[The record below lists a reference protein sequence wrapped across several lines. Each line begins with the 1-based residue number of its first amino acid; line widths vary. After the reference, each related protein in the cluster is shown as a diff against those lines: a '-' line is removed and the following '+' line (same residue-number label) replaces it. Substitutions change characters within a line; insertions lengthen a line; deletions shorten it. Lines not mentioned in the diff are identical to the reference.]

1 MSNVEVL
8 LKDFGDNI
16 YRERM
21 METFHNPDRFMS
33 DLRQVLSQGRKRIG
47 ILVGA
52 GAPLAIRVNERNEID
67 PSGKSLIPGVEELTV
82 RATTGLSATQ
92 TAAVDAIKES
102 LGSNAN
108 IESILSRIRL
118 LEQALGKTLVEG
130 LDSEGYKN
138 LGKDICK
145 NIAKIVGVHLPKNR
159 NAYSDLIAWITGT
172 VRSNSVEIFTTNYDF
187 LFEEAFERV
196 RSPYFDGFSG
206 GSKPFFD
213 PVSVAG
219 DDLPARWAKL
229 WKMHGS
235 LGWALEDG
243 AVVRGHGR
251 EAAEL
256 VYPDHLKYDLTQK
269 QPYSAL
275 FERLKRFL
283 LTPDSLL
290 LTIGFSFRDAHI
302 CAVLDESLAMN
313 ANSAVLAFQYQD
325 IIKEEP
331 AVKLASDRPNLSVY
345 AADGAVIGGVQGKWR
360 PGELPKNW
368 GSIRKSFWAPRWPA
382 EPALFLLG
390 DFAAFAR
397 FCALAQ
403 ANDLIAQ
410 SLERDEPE
418 KSKSEADSGGGNSVE
433 IVDVQG

>member
-1 MSNVEVL
+1 
-8 LKDFGDNI
+8 
-16 YRERM
+16 

-47 ILVGA
+47 LLVGA
-52 GAPLAIRVNERNEID
+52 GAPLALRVNENNEMD
-67 PSGKSLIPGVEELTV
+67 PGGRSLIPGVDELTQKS
-82 RATTGLSATQ
+82 TSGLSKKQ
-92 TAAVDAIKES
+92 TLAIDSIKAS
-102 LGSNAN
+102 LGGSAN
-108 IESILSRIRL
+108 IETILSRVRL
-118 LEQALGKTLVEG
+118 LEQALGKTEVQG
-130 LDSEGYKN
+130 LDSDGYKE
-138 LGKDICK
+138 LGKDICN
-145 NIAKIVGVHLPKNR
+145 NIGAIVGVKLPKGR
-159 NAYSDLIAWITGT
+159 NPYSELISWITGT

-235 LGWALEDG
+235 LGWALEEG

-251 EAAEL
+251 GATEL

-283 LTPDSLL
+283 LTPDTLL
-290 LTIGFSFRDAHI
+290 LAIGFSFRDAHI

-313 ANSAVLAFQYQD
+313 ANTAVLAFQYQTLE
-325 IIKEEP
+325 KEEP
-331 AVKLASDRPNLSVY
+331 VVKLANDRPNLSVY
-345 AADGAVIGGVQGKWR
+345 AADGAVIGGVSGKWR

-368 GSIRKSFWAPRWPA
+368 GSIRDTFWASRWPKTQ
-382 EPALFLLG
+382 PVFLLG
-390 DFAAFAR
+390 DFSAFSR

-410 SLERDEPE
+410 SLKRDEPDHDIADTV
-418 KSKSEADSGGGNSVE
+418 SEADTE
-433 IVDVQG
+433 APAADDPQ